1 MKRVTFILLVCLLF
15 TGCSKKIECSKS
27 FETKTMKKS
36 ETYKIYYE
44 DNTIN
49 KVVNNVSYDIIDE
62 NLKKNFVNLINFDK
76 ADLDSKNIKYKYS
89 NKNNKYKM
97 EIIYNFDEIS
107 SSVFDEIFK
116 TNDISNYKNSLI
128 EQGFVCK

>member
-1 MKRVTFILLVCLLF
+1 MKKVAFVLLVCLVL
-15 TGCSKKIECSKS
+15 TGNSKKIKCSKS

-128 EQGFVCK
+128 EQGFICK